1 LPNAAAAAAAAAGDD
16 DDAWWLQVADKEKF
30 LADSGLWLLGEGGRP
45 LYNDTGSPYFGGRH
59 RHLPCEGRLAW
70 VAP

>member
-1 LPNAAAAAAAAAGDD
+1 M
-16 DDAWWLQVADKEKF
+16 ADKEKF